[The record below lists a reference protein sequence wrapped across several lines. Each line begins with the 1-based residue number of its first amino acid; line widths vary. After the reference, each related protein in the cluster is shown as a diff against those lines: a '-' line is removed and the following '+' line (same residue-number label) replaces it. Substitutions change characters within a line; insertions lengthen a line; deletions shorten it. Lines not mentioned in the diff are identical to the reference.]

1 MNQASFEEFKN
12 QISNQNL
19 QQGGLLGNG
28 NLRSLHWKLYLGVLP
43 RQDQN
48 SWINLI
54 QKERQCYL
62 DLKEKFIFDP
72 SKYSSDLEF
81 NNPLSLAEEVF
92 NVDLVSMEAV
102 FSRFGAE
109 RDNFPGCEQGFPR
122 IPQVS
127 G

>member
-12 QISNQNL
+12 QISNQTL
-19 QQGGLLGNG
+19 KQEAPNG
-28 NLRSLHWKLYLGVLP
+28 NWNPRSLYWKMYLGVLP
-43 RQDQN
+43 REDQN

-72 SKYSSDLEF
+72 SKCSNDLEF

-92 NVDLVSMEAV
+92 DVDLVPMEAV
-102 FSRFGAE
+102 ISRFGA
-109 RDNFPGCEQGFPR
+109 
-122 IPQVS
+122 
-127 G
+127 